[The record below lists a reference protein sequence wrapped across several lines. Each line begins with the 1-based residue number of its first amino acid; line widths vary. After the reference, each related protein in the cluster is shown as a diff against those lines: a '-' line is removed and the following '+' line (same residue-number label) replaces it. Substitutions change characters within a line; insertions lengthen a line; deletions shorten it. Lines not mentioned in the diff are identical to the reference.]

1 VRKSSSPT
9 SPRELPG
16 SRPEIRIGRRMWWM
30 GRSDERVK
38 GGDDSSPLP
47 LQVDVFDLRV
57 EGEGE
62 KVGY

>member
-1 VRKSSSPT
+1 
-9 SPRELPG
+9 
-16 SRPEIRIGRRMWWM
+16 M

-62 KVGY
+62 KGGD